1 MSMDRVLQHLY
12 LVGMA
17 AGFTI
22 VIGLLLGVMT
32 YMYKSLRPFILW
44 TVDILQTIPVLALLG
59 VIMLVAGASS
69 TTVIIGIVLYSL
81 LPVVRNTYVGLTSID
96 PALKEAATGMGM
108 TKVQRL
114 MSVEIQL
121 AFPMIF
127 TGIRIAIV
135 TSIGTAVF
143 GAVVG
148 GGGLGSVINRA
159 ILIQD
164 MGTLLEATM
173 VLMGMAIVFDFGMG
187 YVEKRLKERR
197 AQTVDFDDEKTMGN
211 KEIL

>member
-1 MSMDRVLQHLY
+1 MTMERVLQHLY
-12 LVGMA
+12 LVGMV

-22 VIGLLLGVMT
+22 IFGLVLGILA
-32 YMYKSLRPFILW
+32 YLYKPMRPVVLW

-59 VIMLVAGASS
+59 VLSIVAGSSS

-81 LPVVRNTYVGLTSID
+81 LPVVRNTYVGLTSVD
-96 PALKEAATGMGM
+96 PAIKEAATGMGM
-108 TKVQRL
+108 TKGQKII
-114 MSVEIQL
+114 SVELQL

-164 MGTLLEATM
+164 MDTLLEATLALM
-173 VLMGMAIVFDFGMG
+173 VMAVVFDFGMG
-187 YVEKRLKERR
+187 YVEKRLKARR
-197 AQTVDFDDEKTMGN
+197 IQTVLEEDNTLNG
-211 KEIL
+211 KEIV

>member
-1 MSMDRVLQHLY
+1 MNMDRVFQHLY

-22 VIGLLLGVMT
+22 VIGLLLGVLT
-32 YMYKSLRPFILW
+32 YMYKPLRPFILW

-114 MSVEIQL
+114 LSVEIQL

-164 MGTLLEATM
+164 MRTLMEATL
-173 VLMGMAIVFDFGMG
+173 VLMAMAIVFDFGMG
-187 YVEKRLKERR
+187 YIEKRLKERR
-197 AQTVDFDDEKTMGN
+197 TQALDFDEDKTMST
-211 KEIL
+211 KEVL

>member
-1 MSMDRVLQHLY
+1 MTMERVLQHLY

-22 VIGLLLGVMT
+22 IFGLVLGILA
-32 YMYKSLRPFILW
+32 YLYKPMRSVVLW

-59 VIMLVAGASS
+59 VLSIVAGSSS

-81 LPVVRNTYVGLTSID
+81 LPVVRNTYVGLTSVD
-96 PALKEAATGMGM
+96 PAIKEAATGMGM
-108 TKVQRL
+108 TKVQKII
-114 MSVEIQL
+114 SVELQL

-164 MGTLLEATM
+164 MDTLLEATLALM
-173 VLMGMAIVFDFGMG
+173 VMAVVFDFGMG
-187 YVEKRLKERR
+187 YVEKRLKARR
-197 AQTVDFDDEKTMGN
+197 IQTVLEEDNTLNG
-211 KEIL
+211 KEIV

>member
-1 MSMDRVLQHLY
+1 MTMERVLQHLY

-22 VIGLLLGVMT
+22 IFGLVLGILT
-32 YMYKSLRPFILW
+32 YLYKPMRPVVLW

-59 VIMLVAGASS
+59 VLSIVAGSSS

-81 LPVVRNTYVGLTSID
+81 LPVVRNTYVGLTSVD
-96 PALKEAATGMGM
+96 PAIKEAATGMGM
-108 TKVQRL
+108 TKVQKII
-114 MSVEIQL
+114 SVELQL

-164 MGTLLEATM
+164 MDTLLEATLILM
-173 VLMGMAIVFDFGMG
+173 VMAVVFDFGMG
-187 YVEKRLKERR
+187 YVEKRLKARR
-197 AQTVDFDDEKTMGN
+197 TQTVLEEDSTLQG
-211 KEIL
+211 KEIV

>member
-1 MSMDRVLQHLY
+1 MTMERVLQHLY

-22 VIGLLLGVMT
+22 IFGLVLGIFT
-32 YMYKSLRPFILW
+32 YLYKPVRPFVLW

-59 VIMLVAGASS
+59 VLSIVAGSSS

-81 LPVVRNTYVGLTSID
+81 LPVVRNTYVGLTSVD
-96 PALKEAATGMGM
+96 PAIKEAATGMGM
-108 TKVQRL
+108 TKVQKII
-114 MSVEIQL
+114 SVELQL

-164 MGTLLEATM
+164 MDTLLEATLALM
-173 VLMGMAIVFDFGMG
+173 VMAVVFDFGMG
-187 YVEKRLKERR
+187 YVEKRFKARR
-197 AQTVDFDDEKTMGN
+197 IQTVLEEDSTLQG
-211 KEIL
+211 KEIV

>member
-1 MSMDRVLQHLY
+1 MNMDRVFQHLY

-17 AGFTI
+17 AGFTV
-22 VIGLLLGVMT
+22 VIGLLLGVLT
-32 YMYKSLRPFILW
+32 YMYKPLRPFILW

-114 MSVEIQL
+114 LSVEIQL

-164 MGTLLEATM
+164 MRTLMEATL
-173 VLMGMAIVFDFGMG
+173 VLMAMAIVFDFGMG
-187 YVEKRLKERR
+187 YIEKRLKERR
-197 AQTVDFDDEKTMGN
+197 TQTLDFDEDKTMSR
-211 KEIL
+211 KEVL

>member
-1 MSMDRVLQHLY
+1 MTMERVLQHLY

-22 VIGLLLGVMT
+22 IFGLVLGILA
-32 YMYKSLRPFILW
+32 YLYKPMRPVVLW

-59 VIMLVAGASS
+59 VLSIVAGSSS

-81 LPVVRNTYVGLTSID
+81 LPVVRNTYVGLTSVD
-96 PALKEAATGMGM
+96 PAIKEAATGMGM
-108 TKVQRL
+108 TKGQKII
-114 MSVEIQL
+114 SVELQL

-164 MGTLLEATM
+164 MDTLLEATLALM
-173 VLMGMAIVFDFGMG
+173 VMAVVFDFGMG
-187 YVEKRLKERR
+187 YVEKRLKARR
-197 AQTVDFDDEKTMGN
+197 IQTVLEEDSTLQG
-211 KEIL
+211 KEIV

>member
-1 MSMDRVLQHLY
+1 MTMERVLQHLY

-22 VIGLLLGVMT
+22 IFGLVLGILT
-32 YMYKSLRPFILW
+32 YLYKPVRPFVLW

-59 VIMLVAGASS
+59 VLSIVAGSSS

-81 LPVVRNTYVGLTSID
+81 LPVVRNTYVGLTSVD
-96 PALKEAATGMGM
+96 PAIKEAATGMGM
-108 TKVQRL
+108 TKVQKII
-114 MSVEIQL
+114 SVELQL

-164 MGTLLEATM
+164 MDTLLEATLALM
-173 VLMGMAIVFDFGMG
+173 VMAVVFDFGMG
-187 YVEKRLKERR
+187 YVEKRLKARR
-197 AQTVDFDDEKTMGN
+197 TQTVLEEDSTLQG
-211 KEIL
+211 KEIV

>member
-1 MSMDRVLQHLY
+1 MTTERIIQHLY

-17 AGFTI
+17 SVFTMI
-22 VIGLLLGVMT
+22 TGLILGILV
-32 YMYKSLRPFILW
+32 YMVKPLRPVILW
-44 TVDILQTIPVLALLG
+44 TVDVLQTIPVLALLG
-59 VIMLVAGASS
+59 LIMLIFGANS

-81 LPVVRNTYVGLTSID
+81 LPVVRNTYVGLSNVD
-96 PALKEAATGMGM
+96 PSLKEAAKGMGM
-108 TKVQRL
+108 TQLQRL
-114 MSVEIQL
+114 RLVELKL

-164 MGTLLEATM
+164 MDTLLKATLA
-173 VLMGMAIVFDFGMG
+173 LMAMAVIFDFGLG
-187 YVEKRLKERR
+187 YFEKRLNEKKEL
-197 AQTVDFDDEKTMGN
+197 ATTVDLEG
-211 KEIL
+211 KEVV

>member
-1 MSMDRVLQHLY
+1 MTMERVLQHLY

-22 VIGLLLGVMT
+22 IFGLVLGILT
-32 YMYKSLRPFILW
+32 YLYKPVRPFVLW

-59 VIMLVAGASS
+59 VLSIVAGSSS

-81 LPVVRNTYVGLTSID
+81 LPVVRNTYVGLTSVD
-96 PALKEAATGMGM
+96 PAIKEAATGMGM
-108 TKVQRL
+108 TKVQKII
-114 MSVEIQL
+114 SVELQL

-164 MGTLLEATM
+164 MDTLLEATLALM
-173 VLMGMAIVFDFGMG
+173 VMAVVFDFGMG
-187 YVEKRLKERR
+187 YVEKRLKARR
-197 AQTVDFDDEKTMGN
+197 IQTVLEEDSTLQG
-211 KEIL
+211 KEIV

>member
-1 MSMDRVLQHLY
+1 MTMERVLQHLY

-22 VIGLLLGVMT
+22 IFGLVLGILA
-32 YMYKSLRPFILW
+32 YLYKPVRPVVLW

-59 VIMLVAGASS
+59 VLSIVAGSSS

-81 LPVVRNTYVGLTSID
+81 LPVVRNTYVGLTSVD
-96 PALKEAATGMGM
+96 PAIKEAATGMGM
-108 TKVQRL
+108 TKVQKII
-114 MSVEIQL
+114 SVELQL

-164 MGTLLEATM
+164 MDTLLEATLALM
-173 VLMGMAIVFDFGMG
+173 VMAVVFDFGMG
-187 YVEKRLKERR
+187 YVEKRLKARR
-197 AQTVDFDDEKTMGN
+197 IQTVLEEDSTLQG
-211 KEIL
+211 KEIV

>member
-1 MSMDRVLQHLY
+1 MTMERVLQHLY

-22 VIGLLLGVMT
+22 IFGLVLGILA
-32 YMYKSLRPFILW
+32 YLYKPVRPVVLW

-59 VIMLVAGASS
+59 VLSIVAGSSS

-81 LPVVRNTYVGLTSID
+81 LPVVRNTYVGLTSVD
-96 PALKEAATGMGM
+96 PAIKEAATGMGM
-108 TKVQRL
+108 TKGQKII
-114 MSVEIQL
+114 SVELQL

-164 MGTLLEATM
+164 MDTLLEATLALM
-173 VLMGMAIVFDFGMG
+173 VMAVVFDFGMG
-187 YVEKRLKERR
+187 YVEKRLKARR
-197 AQTVDFDDEKTMGN
+197 IQTVLEEDNTLNG
-211 KEIL
+211 KEIV

>member
-1 MSMDRVLQHLY
+1 MTMERVLQHLY

-22 VIGLLLGVMT
+22 IFGLVLGILT
-32 YMYKSLRPFILW
+32 YLYKPVRPVVLW

-59 VIMLVAGASS
+59 VLSIVAGSSS

-81 LPVVRNTYVGLTSID
+81 LPVVRNTYVGLTSVD
-96 PALKEAATGMGM
+96 PAIKEAATGMGM
-108 TKVQRL
+108 TKVQKII
-114 MSVEIQL
+114 SVELQL

-164 MGTLLEATM
+164 MDTLLEATLALM
-173 VLMGMAIVFDFGMG
+173 VMAVVFDFGMG
-187 YVEKRLKERR
+187 YVEKRLKARR
-197 AQTVDFDDEKTMGN
+197 TQTVLEEDSTLQG
-211 KEIL
+211 KEIV

>member
-1 MSMDRVLQHLY
+1 MERVLQHLY

-22 VIGLLLGVMT
+22 ISGLVLGILA
-32 YMYKSLRPFILW
+32 YLYKPVRPFVLW

-59 VIMLVAGASS
+59 VLSIVAGSSS
-69 TTVIIGIVLYSL
+69 TTVTIGIVLYSL
-81 LPVVRNTYVGLTSID
+81 LPVVRNTYVGLTSVD
-96 PALKEAATGMGM
+96 PAIKEAATGMGM
-108 TKVQRL
+108 TKVQKII
-114 MSVEIQL
+114 SVELQL

-164 MGTLLEATM
+164 MDTLLEATLALM
-173 VLMGMAIVFDFGMG
+173 VMAVVFDFGMG
-187 YVEKRLKERR
+187 YVEKRLKARR
-197 AQTVDFDDEKTMGN
+197 TQTVLEEDSTLQG
-211 KEIL
+211 KEIV

>member
-1 MSMDRVLQHLY
+1 MTMERVLQHLY

-22 VIGLLLGVMT
+22 IFGLVLGILA
-32 YMYKSLRPFILW
+32 YLYKPVRPVVLW

-59 VIMLVAGASS
+59 VLSIVAGSSS

-81 LPVVRNTYVGLTSID
+81 LPVVRNTYVGLTSVD
-96 PALKEAATGMGM
+96 PAIKEAATGMGM
-108 TKVQRL
+108 TKVQKII
-114 MSVEIQL
+114 SVELQL

-164 MGTLLEATM
+164 MDTLLEATLALM
-173 VLMGMAIVFDFGMG
+173 VMAVVFDFGMG
-187 YVEKRLKERR
+187 YVEKRLKARR
-197 AQTVDFDDEKTMGN
+197 IQTVLEEDNTLNG
-211 KEIL
+211 KEIV

>member
-1 MSMDRVLQHLY
+1 MTMERVLQHLY

-22 VIGLLLGVMT
+22 IFGLVLGILA
-32 YMYKSLRPFILW
+32 YLYKPMRPVVLW

-59 VIMLVAGASS
+59 VLSIVAGSSS

-81 LPVVRNTYVGLTSID
+81 LPVVRNTYVGLTSVD
-96 PALKEAATGMGM
+96 PAIKEAATGMGM
-108 TKVQRL
+108 TKVQKII
-114 MSVEIQL
+114 SVELQL

-164 MGTLLEATM
+164 MDTLLEATLALM
-173 VLMGMAIVFDFGMG
+173 VMAVVFDFGMG
-187 YVEKRLKERR
+187 YVEKRLKARR
-197 AQTVDFDDEKTMGN
+197 IQTVLEEDST
-211 KEIL
+211 L